1 MIVTGAVMFDKIYS
15 YQNLDINAN
24 DLSLPLI
31 IWGIC
36 VGIALGVVYALVC
49 RTASGRLV
57 RALVRSGASDDAS
70 AKTLAELG
78 LSKNLLARS
87 LLKEGSSMRRSVM
100 MTEGSFKEEKA
111 SKWKIFWYKTFL
123 RDEIPQKIDFSR
135 AKFYLPE
142 ENRIQAEV
150 RYPAEKHPVFSGVL
164 AVILLIGTGVFATFA
179 LPELLQMLD
188 NFLSTL

>member
-1 MIVTGAVMFDKIYS
+1 MLDKIYS

-24 DLSLPLI
+24 DMSLPLI

-36 VGIALGVVYALVC
+36 AGIVLGVIYALVC
-49 RTASGRLV
+49 RTASGRLIKSLV
-57 RALVRSGASDDAS
+57 RAGAADEAS

-78 LSKNLLARS
+78 LGKNFLTRS

-100 MTEGSFKEEKA
+100 MTADAFREEKP
-111 SKWKIFWYKTFL
+111 SKWQIFWYKTFL
-123 RDEIPQKIDFSR
+123 RDEIPQKIDFSK

-150 RYPAEKHPVFSGVL
+150 RYPVEAHPVFSGVL
-164 AVILLIGTGVFATFA
+164 AVLLLIGVGVFATFA